1 MSEQTTAIERP
12 LSPHLQVYRLPY
24 NALMSISGRMVGI
37 GLALSLI
44 VLLGWFIAVVWNPEF
59 FEQSMVFL
67 KAPWVKYFMMLW
79 AFAVFFYIG
88 NGVRHVLW
96 SMGIGVNEKAGI
108 RSGNLVLILSALL
121 TFLLWQ
127 ISCGCWSGSNHYE
140 AAPMTSEV
148 ESQQDWEQ
156 VNPQWPEPPEQS
168 QLQPVDGVEIIDP
181 VYLQDIEVIEGVE

>member
-1 MSEQTTAIERP
+1 MSEENTIRERP

-24 NALMSISGRMVGI
+24 NALMSISGRMVGV

-44 VLLGWFIAVVWNPEF
+44 GLLGWFIAVVWDPDFYDSSMAF
-59 FEQSMVFL
+59 F

-96 SMGIGVNEKAGI
+96 SMGIGVNEKAGVQ
-108 RSGNLVLILSALL
+108 SGNVVLTLSALL

-127 ISCGCWSGSNHYE
+127 FSCGCWSNGYE
-140 AAPMTSEV
+140 AAPITTEV
-148 ESQQDWEQ
+148 QAQQQ
-156 VNPQWPEPPEQS
+156 AMSKPPEQS
-168 QLQPVDGVEIIDP
+168 ALESIMVEEEII
-181 VYLQDIEVIEGVE
+181 LEVIE